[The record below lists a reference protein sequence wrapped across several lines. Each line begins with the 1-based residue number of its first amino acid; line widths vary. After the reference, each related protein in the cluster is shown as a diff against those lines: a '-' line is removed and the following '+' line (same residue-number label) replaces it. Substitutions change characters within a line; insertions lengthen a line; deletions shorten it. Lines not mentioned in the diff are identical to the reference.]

1 MNALV
6 RSRIAFLLSL
16 WPFVLFVSLL
26 GGLYLIIIV
35 AAVSPAS
42 SVGGTVLESIAIFI
56 LQAAKSPATAAP
68 LLSSVIGVLMSIR
81 ISGGGV
87 DGEAMKNA
95 SRAAIFG
102 FASLGVYA
110 FLLFS
115 TAGIGR

>member
-6 RSRIAFLLSL
+6 RSRIAFHLSL

-26 GGLYLIIIV
+26 GGLYLLIIV

-68 LLSSVIGVLMSIR
+68 LLSSVIAVLMSIR
-81 ISGGGV
+81 ISGGV
-87 DGEAMKNA
+87 DDEAMKNA

-102 FASLGVYA
+102 FASVAAYA
-110 FLLFS
+110 ILLFS

>member
-6 RSRIAFLLSL
+6 QSRIAFLLSL
-16 WPFVLFVSLL
+16 WPFVLFVSFL

-42 SVGGTVLESIAIFI
+42 SVGGTVLESFAIFI

-81 ISGGGV
+81 ISGGV

-102 FASLGVYA
+102 FASVAVYA